1 MKIEKNKSAL
11 LVLYITGSFGKHV
24 DGQQY
29 IHHNSYHFKYVKI
42 PMVYSQPLSMRG
54 IIVL

>member
-1 MKIEKNKSAL
+1 MKIEKNKSAFL
-11 LVLYITGSFGKHV
+11 ALYITGSFGKHV